1 MTKQA
6 LLIIDLQKVSYRGES
21 AIQMDAAVEY
31 IQAALPLF
39 RAQKL
44 PIVWIQQMEEEDGTV
59 PGTEPFELIAPLEPV
74 EGDYHIVKTYSNS
87 FNKTDLHDIL
97 QREGVDTVIIS
108 GYCAEYCVTATLF
121 GAEDRD
127 YNHPLSRRH
136 RQRLQREP
144 TGCGEGLCCHQL
156 RSAEGVAKIAGA
168 HGFTGAAASTA

>member
-39 RAQKL
+39 RAKKL

-74 EGDYHIVKTYSNS
+74 ESDYHIVKTYSNS

-127 YNHPLSRRH
+127 YTAILYRGGIASGSKEN
-136 RQRLQREP
+136 LQAV
-144 TGCGEGLCCHQL
+144 EGAYAVISYEALKAWL
-156 RSAEGVAKIAGA
+156 K
-168 HGFTGAAASTA
+168 